1 MPSWRDLKRFCER
14 DGWELYKT
22 TDHWFYRK
30 SMTDGT
36 LKRTKVSM
44 GTGDR
49 ERTCVFGPGQK
60 KSRTPENGK
69 TRLRGFLVLA

>member
-30 SMTDGT
+30 SMPDGT
-36 LKRTKVSM
+36 LKRTKISR
-44 GTGDR
+44 GTG
-49 ERTCVFGPGQK
+49 EIKGHLWKEIIHKQLQVSEEYFHEK
-60 KSRTPENGK
+60 I
-69 TRLRGFLVLA
+69 

>member
-1 MPSWRDLKRFCER
+1 MKRFCER

-30 SMTDGT
+30 IMPDGT

-44 GTGDR
+44 GTGEIKGHLWKEIIKRQLQVSEED
-49 ERTCVFGPGQK
+49 FYK
-60 KSRTPENGK
+60 KI
-69 TRLRGFLVLA
+69 